1 MDSLN
6 LAASPKS
13 HHSMVDDLGSSAYNM
28 QAGQQ
33 VGLSFQWLLPWEWGV
48 LVLKVQE
55 LPETYELFCE
65 TFKFS

>member
-1 MDSLN
+1 
-6 LAASPKS
+6 
-13 HHSMVDDLGSSAYNM
+13 MVDDLGSSAYNM